1 MQASDELEEWRRMQE
16 EQAGATTLPS
26 FSLGKYL
33 QYICPSGGLRP
44 GPLMSLQLEVPLI
57 YLPPPPSS
65 DLTNSEKLIN

>member
-33 QYICPSGGLRP
+33 QSVLHGNGFRSKPF
-44 GPLMSLQLEVPLI
+44 MSVLLEVSLV
-57 YLPPPPSS
+57 YLPPLSS
-65 DLTNSEKLIN
+65 DLTNSE